1 MGQNVNRSPE
11 INFRWTFMGINGNG
25 VFRGVTFRLLNAR
38 RRRYR
43 PDLHSCIDSVYSR
56 HLCGIPPNLHFPPPK
71 KTAAKLCALNLS
83 YGRDNELQIYHRNL
97 LIKDNKR
104 MTESNGVIHFTS
116 PAVSLPV
123 HRDQLRAQRSLT
135 SMGKLF

>member
-1 MGQNVNRSPE
+1 MQEGGV
-11 INFRWTFMGINGNG
+11 IGLICIAAWTVYIPDIFGG
-25 VFRGVTFRLLNAR
+25 FPQTYTF
-38 RRRYR
+38 
-43 PDLHSCIDSVYSR
+43 PQ
-56 HLCGIPPNLHFPPPK
+56 K

-135 SMGKLF
+135 SMGNLF

>member
-1 MGQNVNRSPE
+1 M
-11 INFRWTFMGINGNG
+11 
-25 VFRGVTFRLLNAR
+25 VFLGGGVTFGLLNAR

-43 PDLHSCIDSVYSR
+43 PDLHSCMDSVYSR
-56 HLCGIPPNLHFPPPK
+56 HLWGRGKLTIPPQ
-71 KTAAKLCALNLS
+71 TAAKLCALNLS
-83 YGRDNELQIYHRNL
+83 YGRDNELQIYRRNL

-135 SMGKLF
+135 SMGNLF